1 MNQILATG
9 ESSRKVVNEK
19 RNNYSNNNKSD
30 LGTVIKVFAG
40 ILIIFAILLIG
51 LGGYALYNGDFEE
64 EILDVKPTILVENS
78 SEENTIIV
86 KANSKIGIESL
97 IYNWNDEKEV
107 MLNGNSGEYVEQKV
121 KIPNGTN
128 NLNIRVIDIRGN
140 ETEFKKQYILN
151 SNIELEATENGKI
164 NIKYKGETEIQYL
177 TYRWDEENEEKV
189 EIKDLEFEYDIDV
202 IPGRHTLTVTV
213 VDVNNE
219 SETKVQETSGISIP
233 ELNIS
238 YNEGK
243 TGYKITAKD
252 SIELKEIVI
261 TLVDNDNKRFGKKIS
276 GKEFNIE
283 LPFKKGDNRIK
294 VEVINSDEQKVEKSI
309 KHKVE

>member
-30 LGTVIKVFAG
+30 LGAVIKVFAS

-78 SEENTIIV
+78 SEESTIIV

-107 MLNGNSGEYVEQKV
+107 ILNGNSGEYVEQKV